1 MVSLNSHSLMA
12 NELKKQGKENKQKKE
27 KDNEK
32 EKEKSKEWHKTES
45 PISVTGDQTSTSL
58 NLLWFQMLASNP

>member
-1 MVSLNSHSLMA
+1 MNSKSKA
-12 NELKKQGKENKQKKE
+12 KKTNKKKE

-45 PISVTGDQTSTSL
+45 PISVTDDQTCTSL
-58 NLLWFQMLASNP
+58 NLL